1 MYNRKV
7 ALNRRVH
14 EATKALTKLKKNED
28 IKQKE
33 RERER
38 ERERDRFVI
47 NRQKDAYQG
56 GDSKKQSVTK
66 WKYFLASK
74 ILQKMFC
81 TQNYFCLHK
90 GSFCAMKNKIP
101 VSSFLLLFLIF

>member
-38 ERERDRFVI
+38 EKEI
-47 NRQKDAYQG
+47 G
-56 GDSKKQSVTK
+56 
-66 WKYFLASK
+66 L
-74 ILQKMFC
+74 
-81 TQNYFCLHK
+81 
-90 GSFCAMKNKIP
+90 
-101 VSSFLLLFLIF
+101 